1 MANAILTVSGGDVT
15 GLKGT
20 TTGDVPTWSSS
31 TNSWTAQAQSGGGGG
46 SASFTTETI
55 TVVSATGLTA
65 GKVVAWDSSNGL
77 VLADNTV
84 EAKTHIAGVI
94 SSVSGTSITI
104 ITSGTAAL
112 GDIGSATRGTAIYS
126 VASGLVDV
134 YGNISSGHYIVL
146 LGYVSDATAKEIIL
160 TPQVKGTRA

>member
-15 GLKGT
+15 GLKGS

-31 TNSWTAQAQSGGGGG
+31 TNSWTAQAQSGGGGTPT
-46 SASFTTETI
+46 ATTETI
-55 TVVSATGLTA
+55 TVVSATGLTT

-94 SSVSGTSITI
+94 SSASGTSITI
-104 ITSGTAAL
+104 VTGGTATL
-112 GDIGSATRGTAIYS
+112 NDIGSAARGTAIYS

-134 YGNISSGHYIVL
+134 YSNISSGHYIVL
-146 LGYVSDATAKEIIL
+146 LGYVSDAAAKKITL